1 MATWRLWTL
10 VVMYGSLY
18 GAMGGVLALQDPA
31 KAAMWAVAM
40 LTLHVAVATA
50 LWLRWKVVRRNG

>member
-31 KAAMWAVAM
+31 KAAMWALAM
-40 LTLHVAVATA
+40 VVLHVAVAAA
-50 LWLRWKVVRRNG
+50 LWLRWKAVRRNG